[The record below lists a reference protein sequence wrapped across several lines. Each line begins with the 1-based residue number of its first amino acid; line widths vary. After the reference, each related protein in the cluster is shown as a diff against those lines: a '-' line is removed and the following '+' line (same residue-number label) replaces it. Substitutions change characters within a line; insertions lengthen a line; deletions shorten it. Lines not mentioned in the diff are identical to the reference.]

1 MGAELDGGMGELTD
15 WTKGADGASE
25 DRFALLWRRIK
36 DHSIAQWTVG
46 YVAVAYRIQH
56 AVTLTSEAF
65 EWPVTWQTNGT
76 QYLAVVSGIGGTD
89 ARQPDPNLA
98 HVPKGG
104 MVTAFKL
111 LPQ

>member
-36 DHSIAQWTVG
+36 DHRIAQWTVG
-46 YVAVAYRIQH
+46 YVAVAYRIQQ
-56 AVTLTSEAF
+56 A
-65 EWPVTWQTNGT
+65 
-76 QYLAVVSGIGGTD
+76 Y
-89 ARQPDPNLA
+89 ARQPAPNLA
-98 HVPKGG
+98 HAPKGG